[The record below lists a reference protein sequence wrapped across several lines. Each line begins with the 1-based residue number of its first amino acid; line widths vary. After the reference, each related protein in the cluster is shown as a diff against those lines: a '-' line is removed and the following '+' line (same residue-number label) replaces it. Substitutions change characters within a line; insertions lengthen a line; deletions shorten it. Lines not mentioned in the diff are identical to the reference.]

1 MGDTVRWDNWWGRLC
16 TGSTASPLSR
26 PSSLDK
32 EGLHPELECSPEW
45 GHLFVGWQIQPL
57 HMTVVLHI
65 WKDLFNKITMFE
77 HYHKLHAF
85 FAVYQ
90 YFDVILTRTE
100 DIKNIKKEYMYRC
113 IWIVSFI
120 PINDELYRVVQF

>member
-1 MGDTVRWDNWWGRLC
+1 
-16 TGSTASPLSR
+16 
-26 PSSLDK
+26 
-32 EGLHPELECSPEW
+32 
-45 GHLFVGWQIQPL
+45 
-57 HMTVVLHI
+57 
-65 WKDLFNKITMFE
+65 MFE
-77 HYHKLHAF
+77 HYHKLLAF

-113 IWIVSFI
+113 IWIVSLI